1 MTEQEKINLETNL
14 NLAVQDAKFAVF
26 MQELKEQREDI
37 RRLNERQD
45 ADRKSLEAKID
56 SKFDSLSNQIHN
68 LTLAAIVG
76 FGAIAVAIEGLS
88 ISALK

>member
-1 MTEQEKINLETNL
+1 MTEQENINSEMNL
-14 NLAVQDAKFAVF
+14 KLAIQDAKFAVF

-37 RRLNERQD
+37 RQLNVRID
-45 ADRKSLEAKID
+45 SMNTRID

-76 FGAIAVAIEGLS
+76 FGAIVAAIGGLVFA
-88 ISALK
+88 ALK